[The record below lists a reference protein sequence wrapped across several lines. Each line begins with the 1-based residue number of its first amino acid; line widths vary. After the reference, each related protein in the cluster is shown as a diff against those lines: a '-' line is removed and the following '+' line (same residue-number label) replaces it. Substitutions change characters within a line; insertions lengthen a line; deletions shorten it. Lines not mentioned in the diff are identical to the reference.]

1 MLSRRSL
8 TEEERMAERY
18 LLKDK
23 VAIVTGAGAG
33 IGRAVAS
40 EFAKEGAHVVIAEL
54 REEKGALAAREIAAE
69 TGARVI
75 AVRTDVRSEEDVK
88 SLVSRSVQELGRV
101 DILVNNAAKILQCP
115 VVDMTTEQFEEIMRN
130 NCTSVVLCCREVC
143 RQMIAQGDGGAIV
156 NFSSIH
162 AMISEPNCSAYTAAK
177 GAIEAFSRTLATEM
191 CPHKIRVNCIEPGAT
206 YSELTTPMYT
216 RSVVKAL
223 NARVPMKEIA
233 QPEWIARGVVFL
245 AGQDSRYMT
254 GEVLVMDGGY
264 RMDGSL
270 PGAAYWEE

>member
-1 MLSRRSL
+1 
-8 TEEERMAERY
+8 MAERY
-18 LLKDK
+18 LLENK

-33 IGRAVAS
+33 IGRAVAG
-40 EFAKEGAHVVIAEL
+40 EFAKEGARVVVAEL
-54 REEKGALAAREIAAE
+54 REAKGKEAAEAIAGE
-69 TGARVI
+69 TGAEVI
-75 AVRTDVRSEEDVK
+75 AVTTDVRDEAQIKALVK
-88 SLVSRSVQELGRV
+88 KTVEQFGRV

-115 VVDMTTEQFEEIMRN
+115 VVEMTTQQFEDIMRN
-130 NCTSVVLCCREVC
+130 NCTSVMMSCREVC
-143 RQMIAQGDGGAIV
+143 KQMVEQGDGGVIV

-177 GAIEAFSRTLATEM
+177 GAIEAFSRTLASEVA
-191 CPHKIRVNCIEPGAT
+191 PHKIRVNCIEPGAT

-216 RSVVKAL
+216 PSVVKAL
-223 NARVPMKEIA
+223 NTRVPMQEIA

-245 AGQDSRYMT
+245 ASGESRYMT

>member
-1 MLSRRSL
+1 
-8 TEEERMAERY
+8 MAERY

-40 EFAKEGAHVVIAEL
+40 EFAKEGARVVVAEL
-54 REEKGALAAREIAAE
+54 REQKGIEAAAAIRQA
-69 TGARVI
+69 TGAEVL
-75 AVRTDVRSEEDVK
+75 AVRTDVRLEADVK
-88 SLVSRSVQELGRV
+88 RVVAEAVRAFGRV
-101 DILVNNAAKILQCP
+101 DILVNNAAKILQRP
-115 VVDMTTEQFEEIMRN
+115 VVEMTTEEFEEIMRN
-130 NCTSVVLCCREVC
+130 NCTSVMMCCREAC
-143 RQMIAQGDGGAIV
+143 IQMIAQGGGGTIV
-156 NFSSIH
+156 SFSSIH

-191 CPHKIRVNCIEPGAT
+191 CPHHIRVNCIEPGAT

-216 RSVVKAL
+216 DAVVKAL
-223 NARVPMKEIA
+223 NMRVPMKEIA

-245 AGQDSRYMT
+245 ASGESRYMT

-270 PGAAYWEE
+270 PGAAYWEK

>member
-1 MLSRRSL
+1 
-8 TEEERMAERY
+8 MAEKY

-33 IGRAVAS
+33 IGNAVAT
-40 EFAKEGAHVVIAEL
+40 EFAKEGARVVIAEM
-54 REEKGALAAREIAAE
+54 REEKGNQAAE
-69 TGARVI
+69 KIRADTGREVLAI
-75 AVRTDVRSEEDVK
+75 TTDVRSEDDIKNMVAKTVEK
-88 SLVSRSVQELGRV
+88 FGRI

-115 VVDMTTEQFEEIMRN
+115 VIDMTTDQYEEIMRN
-130 NCTSVVLCCREVC
+130 NCTSVFMSCREVC
-143 RQMIAQGDGGAIV
+143 RQMIEQGEGGTVV

-162 AMISEPNCSAYTAAK
+162 AMISEPNCSAYAAAK
-177 GAIEAFSRTLATEM
+177 GGIEAFSRTLATEM

-216 RSVVKAL
+216 PAVVKAL
-223 NARVPMKEIA
+223 NARVPMQEIA

-245 AGQDSRYMT
+245 ASNESRYMT
-254 GEVLVMDGGY
+254 GEVIVMDGGY

-270 PGAAYWEE
+270 PGASYWED

>member
-1 MLSRRSL
+1 
-8 TEEERMAERY
+8 MAERY

-40 EFAKEGAHVVIAEL
+40 EFAKEGARVVIAEL
-54 REEKGALAAREIAAE
+54 REDKAAEAAAEIRAE
-69 TGARVI
+69 TGGDVLAI
-75 AVRTDVRSEEDVK
+75 RTDVRSEDEIK
-88 SLVSRSVQELGRV
+88 AAIAKTIREYGRI

-130 NCTSVVLCCREVC
+130 NCTSVMMCCRETC
-143 RQMIAQGDGGAIV
+143 RQMISQGDGGTIV

-191 CPHKIRVNCIEPGAT
+191 CPHRIRANCIEPGAT

-216 RSVVKAL
+216 PSVVKAL
-223 NARVPMKEIA
+223 NARVPMQEIA
-233 QPEWIARGVVFL
+233 RPEWIARGVVFL
-245 AGQDSRYMT
+245 ASGESRYMT